1 VSRRARV
8 LTTVAVIVVI
18 VGAVSVA
25 VAVTN
30 PVHGTGTIWGCFDK
44 KAGNLRVVNPKT
56 ACLSNEQ
63 SQKWSQTGPP
73 GASRAPG
80 ATGAPDATGAP
91 GVPGSNGAP
100 GPVGV
105 NAYELY

>member
-63 SQKWSQTGPP
+63 SQKWSQTVRPVRPAHPVRLARLTQP
-73 GASRAPG
+73 GRLAYPVQMAR
-80 ATGAPDATGAP
+80 PDP
-91 GVPGSNGAP
+91 WV
-100 GPVGV
+100 
-105 NAYELY
+105 